1 MGPNG
6 IEYYQRGDIEPFF
19 STALDVP
26 IIPRHEVE
34 EITYPVSM
42 PYDYVLMGPNGS
54 EYYFTGDMEPFLSTP
69 IDVPIIEREDR
80 PVEEPEQIPVQDAR
94 PVRAAAQKCKEIIS
108 DFFSTMALYGEDF

>member
-6 IEYYQRGDIEPFF
+6 IEYYQRGEMEPFF

-54 EYYFTGDMEPFLSTP
+54 EYYFTGDMEPFFSTP
-69 IDVPIIEREDR
+69 PDVPIIEREDR
-80 PVEEPEQIPVQDAR
+80 PVDDQPVEDVR
-94 PVRAAAQKCKEIIS
+94 PTRAAAQKCKEIIS
-108 DFFSTMALYGEDF
+108 DFFSTMELYGEDF